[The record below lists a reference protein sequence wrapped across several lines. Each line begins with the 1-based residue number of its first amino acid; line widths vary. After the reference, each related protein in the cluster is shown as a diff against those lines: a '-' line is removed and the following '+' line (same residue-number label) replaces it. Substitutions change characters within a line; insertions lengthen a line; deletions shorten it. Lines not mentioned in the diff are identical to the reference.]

1 MKKLIEK
8 ISSTGKASREE
19 IVEILKNSTEVED
32 EFLFSEADRIRREN
46 YGDEVYIR
54 GLVEISNYC
63 RNNCLYCGIRCGN
76 RNVERYRLSE
86 RDILS
91 CCDEGYRLGFR
102 TFVLQGGEDIHFTND
117 AVCGIVRKIK
127 SKYPDCAVTLSLGEM
142 SRDDYVK
149 LHDAGADRYL
159 LRHETADREHYG
171 KLHPATMSYDE
182 RMRCLSDLRDIGFQV
197 GAGFMVGS
205 PFQTYEN
212 LADDLLFLSDFRPHM
227 VGIGPFIPHHDTP
240 FGGEERGSLR
250 DTLVMVALTRL
261 VLPKALIPSTTALG
275 SIHPEGREMGLR
287 AGANVVMP
295 NLSPGNVRK
304 LYALYE
310 NKASSGSEAA
320 EGLEILRR
328 QVENAGYRI
337 VVSRGDCRAVKE

>member
-1 MKKLIEK
+1 MKKLIDK
-8 ISSTGKASREE
+8 ISATGKFTADE
-19 IVEILKNSTEVED
+19 IISVLRDGTPETD
-32 EFLFSEADRIRREN
+32 EYLFSVADNVRRRN

-63 RNNCLYCGIRCGN
+63 KNNCLYCGIRAGN
-76 RNVERYRLSE
+76 KNVERYRLSE
-86 RDILS
+86 EDILS

-102 TFVLQGGEDIHFTND
+102 TFVLQGGEDNHFTD
-117 AVCGIVRKIK
+117 EVVCAILKKIK
-127 SKYPDCAVTLSLGEM
+127 GKYPDCAVTLSLGERTRE
-142 SRDDYVK
+142 SYQRLY
-149 LHDAGADRYL
+149 DAGADRYL
-159 LRHETADREHYG
+159 LRHETADAVHYG
-171 KLHPATMSYDE
+171 KLHPDTMRYDE
-182 RMRCLSDLRDIGFQV
+182 RMRCLSDLKEIGYQV

-212 LADDLLFLSDFRPHM
+212 LAKDLLFLAEFRPHM
-227 VGIGPFIPHHDTP
+227 VGIGPFIPHCDTP
-240 FGGEERGSLR
+240 FGKEKRGALR

-261 VLPKALIPSTTALG
+261 ILPNALIPSTTALG
-275 SIHPEGREMGLR
+275 SIHPEGREMGLK

-295 NLSPGNVRK
+295 NLSPGDVRK

-337 VVSRGDCRAVKE
+337 VVSRGDFKG

>member
-1 MKKLIEK
+1 MKKLIDK
-8 ISSTGKASREE
+8 ISATGKFTADE
-19 IVEILKNSTEVED
+19 IISVLRDGTPETD
-32 EFLFSEADRIRREN
+32 EYLFSAADNVRRRN

-63 RNNCLYCGIRCGN
+63 KNNCLYCGIRAGN
-76 RNVERYRLSE
+76 KNVERYRLSE
-86 RDILS
+86 EDILS

-102 TFVLQGGEDIHFTND
+102 TFVLQGGEDNHFTD
-117 AVCGIVRKIK
+117 EVVCAILKKIK
-127 SKYPDCAVTLSLGEM
+127 GKYPDCAVTLSLGERTRE
-142 SRDDYVK
+142 SYQRLY
-149 LHDAGADRYL
+149 DAGADRYL
-159 LRHETADREHYG
+159 LRHETADAVHYG
-171 KLHPATMSYDE
+171 KLHPDTMRYDE
-182 RMRCLSDLRDIGFQV
+182 RMRCLSDLKEIGYQV

-212 LADDLLFLSDFRPHM
+212 LAKDLLFLAEFRPHM
-227 VGIGPFIPHHDTP
+227 VGIGPFIPHCDTP
-240 FGGEERGSLR
+240 FGKEKRGALR

-261 VLPKALIPSTTALG
+261 ILPNALIPSTTALG
-275 SIHPEGREMGLR
+275 SIHPEGREMGLK

-295 NLSPGNVRK
+295 NLSPGDVRK

-337 VVSRGDCRAVKE
+337 VVSRGDFKG